1 MRKVGAGLVL
11 TLTLTSCSLGGPD
24 EDASGEEIYAQLCA
38 NCHGADLGGAVGPS
52 LGPDSNAS
60 AETDEFVEFTVV
72 NGRGRM
78 PSFPSLD
85 DGQLDRLVAYIRE
98 VQGQ

>member
-1 MRKVGAGLVL
+1 
-11 TLTLTSCSLGGPD
+11 
-24 EDASGEEIYAQLCA
+24 
-38 NCHGADLGGAVGPS
+38 

-85 DGQLDRLVAYIRE
+85 DGQLTRLVAYIRE